1 MTTSTGNRA
10 ALLSVSDRTGL
21 ESFARVLQSLGYTL
35 LTTSGTAKFLTSV
48 GIPSMLVEEYT
59 GQKEILDGRVK
70 TLHPKIHAGLLAR
83 RDDAAHMKQLSDE
96 GIMPIEVAAVNLYP
110 FVQNLSTG
118 NAQTPER
125 MIEFVD
131 VGGPTMIRAA
141 AKNHASVYPVI
152 DPSDYARVAEVLQGK
167 SDGQA
172 AFALRRALAVKVF
185 TQLAYDSLEIAK
197 YFSSV
202 GQEEAFPA
210 INGVVL
216 QREQALRYGENPH
229 QQALFYRAV
238 GAPARQWNQVHGKEL
253 SYNNLLDFDAALRV
267 IKGFPTQ
274 TPTAIIMK
282 HLNPCG
288 AATADTLLV
297 ALKKAKRCDP
307 RSHFGGVIAFNQ
319 KVTKEVAEDVK
330 EDFAEIV
337 IAPDF
342 EDAALVVLQ
351 RSKNLR
357 IMTFNPAEQRGAE
370 LRCAAGG
377 YLMQQGDESVSTVS
391 ELEVVSNRKPTAQ
404 ELRDLQF
411 AWMLCSHVK
420 SNAISVAKDGML
432 IAVGAGQMSRVD
444 SVELA
449 LAKAKRHEH
458 DLQGAVAASDAF
470 FPFTDSLETLAAQG
484 VTAVIAPSGAKRD
497 ADVVETANRLNIGL
511 IFAPDRH
518 FRH

>member
-1 MTTSTGNRA
+1 MTSGNGKRA

-21 ESFARVLQSLGYTL
+21 EEFARALDSLGYVL

-48 GIPSMLVEEYT
+48 GITSMLVEEYT

-96 GIMPIEVAAVNLYP
+96 GIMPIDVAAVNLYP
-110 FVQNLSTG
+110 FVQNLTTA
-118 NAQTPER
+118 NADNPAR

-141 AKNHASVYPVI
+141 AKNHASVFPVI
-152 DPSDYARVAEVLQGK
+152 DPADYARVAEMLRNKVSVEESL
-167 SDGQA
+167 
-172 AFALRRALAVKVF
+172 ALRRALAVKVF

-202 GQEEAFPA
+202 GQQEAFPP
-210 INGVVL
+210 IHGVVL
-216 QREQALRYGENPH
+216 ERQQGLRYGENPH
-229 QQALFYRAV
+229 QQALFYKAV
-238 GAPARQWNQVHGKEL
+238 GSPESRWKQLHGKEL

-267 IKGFPTQ
+267 IKEFPSS
-274 TPTAIIMK
+274 TATAVIMK

-288 AATADTLLV
+288 AAIADSLQD

-319 KVTKEVAEDVK
+319 TVSAAVAEDVK

-337 IAPDF
+337 IAPAFD
-342 EDAALVVLQ
+342 DAALAILQ

-357 IMTFNPAEQRGAE
+357 IMTYDAAEGRGPE
-370 LRCAAGG
+370 IRRAAGG
-377 YLMQQGDESVSTVS
+377 YLLQRGDEGVSNVAS
-391 ELEVVSNRKPTAQ
+391 LEVVSKRAPTAQ
-404 ELRDLQF
+404 ELKDLQF

-420 SNAISVAKDGML
+420 SNAITIAKEGML
-432 IAVGAGQMSRVD
+432 VGVGAGQMSRVD

-470 FPFTDSLETLAAQG
+470 FPFTDSVETLAAQG
-484 VTAVIAPSGAKRD
+484 ITAVIAPSGAKRD
-497 ADVVETANRLNIGL
+497 SDVVETANRLNVAL
-511 IFAPDRH
+511 VFAPDRH